1 MIERLFFYIL
11 IASAVG
17 TMLGTVLLCFEPI
30 SRRIFSPTWQYCLW
44 IAVLAV
50 MLLPQ
55 PLCITRFAPDTPVQ
69 QVYEKTEIIR
79 GSVLKYEP
87 QKSVQPHIMP
97 KIRQAASVVWLTA
110 AVLIFSVK
118 AVKYVIFRKTVYR
131 HSQKCAACENIP
143 KRLDVRCTKMLD
155 SPILIGFIK
164 PILILPE
171 DALGSDSLG
180 LLLAHELTHYRRHDT
195 VFKWLAALAA
205 SVHWFNPFVYI
216 FRKKADEACEVSC
229 DCAVMRGLAAQEQ
242 ARYMRLILDMLEHS
256 FVQRN
261 AQAVGISGS
270 KRTMLRR
277 IQLIGNRRLIH
288 MPITAFSVVFGIFL
302 LSTSVFA
309 GGVLRGTVFPK
320 RKAPTE
326 IFKSVTAASDSL
338 IKPSDST
345 NNRVNTAHSENNSTN
360 AAHSDAENTA
370 DLPPLPENSNAETP
384 ANTEISAVNNAEVS
398 AAEPLP
404 VSETDSA
411 EDIPRHVN
419 GITNT
424 LSYTNGCA
432 SSVRSIRCDSSG
444 NIAVMFN
451 LNAESIVEL
460 SFYDSQSAA
469 FISAVR
475 VPAAGNTVNVFDG
488 FDPDT
493 AYDITLK
500 CPTGS
505 DWKIEGSYT
514 VL

>member
-1 MIERLFFYIL
+1 
-11 IASAVG
+11 
-17 TMLGTVLLCFEPI
+17 
-30 SRRIFSPTWQYCLW
+30 
-44 IAVLAV
+44 
-50 MLLPQ
+50 
-55 PLCITRFAPDTPVQ
+55 
-69 QVYEKTEIIR
+69 
-79 GSVLKYEP
+79 
-87 QKSVQPHIMP
+87 
-97 KIRQAASVVWLTA
+97 
-110 AVLIFSVK
+110 
-118 AVKYVIFRKTVYR
+118 
-131 HSQKCAACENIP
+131 
-143 KRLDVRCTKMLD
+143 MLD

-288 MPITAFSVVFGIFL
+288 MPITAFSVIFGIFL

-320 RKAPTE
+320 RQAPTE

-493 AYDITLK
+493 SYDITLK
-500 CPTGS
+500 CLTGF